1 VSSDPIAD
9 MLVKISN
16 ASKVRNERVDIP
28 ASKIK
33 EGIAKILQAEGF
45 VKSYK
50 TIEDRKQGILRIYL
64 KYGPRNEAVINGVR
78 RISRPGLRRYIGNS
92 EIPRVSG
99 GLGIAILSTSKG
111 ILSDKDD
118 KAQSLGGEVICY
130 VW

>member
-1 VSSDPIAD
+1 MSSDPIAD

-33 EGIAKILQAEGF
+33 ESIAKILQNEGF

-64 KYGPRNEAVINGVR
+64 KYGPRNETVINGVR

-92 EIPRVSG
+92 KIPKVSG

-111 ILSDKDD
+111 VLSDKDA